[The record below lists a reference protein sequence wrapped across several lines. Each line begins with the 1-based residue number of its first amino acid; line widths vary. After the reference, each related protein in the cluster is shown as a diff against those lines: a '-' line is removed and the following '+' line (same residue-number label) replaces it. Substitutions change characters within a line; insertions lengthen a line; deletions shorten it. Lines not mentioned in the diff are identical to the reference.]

1 MTTPRLLPVFFTAL
15 ALSVALTFPLALH
28 LGDHA
33 LDGAYW
39 GNQAWSVR
47 VAADALWEGA
57 PLTRTR
63 EAGWPVEREVRHL
76 GWVILALGALLRP
89 LGAATVLNLSLIF
102 GPALTATALVALLRR
117 LVPQAGALALT
128 LAGLTYAFSPHFV
141 ANLGNAEAA
150 KAQTWLVP
158 LTLLWALKAAERW
171 RALPVALGVGA
182 ALTFTEPYGLMVAL
196 FVLPFLALG
205 AGRREDWPRWA
216 ALGAGL
222 IAVGLLGRAYFTPGG
237 LELTDQIYLPS
248 SPLSYATE
256 RMELPAS
263 SATLQGLLYPDA
275 EAAPSGT
282 QHGVYLTW
290 SLVLAALVS
299 ARRRDRVGWLGLG
312 LAAAGVLAAL
322 GPILFWTRERSLGL
336 WLPMMLAERL
346 HLPIASGGM
355 YYRLLHVALL
365 GLALCVA
372 RLRWRP
378 WAAALFGLGFTL
390 ELVMA
395 TAAPLPL
402 PTAPLPFPTL
412 AAALRDDPQPGA
424 VMTLPGYPPGT
435 ASKEWSFRLAALHG
449 RPTTDLPRRPSAP
462 FEWPPF
468 TQGLDRCLSR
478 PTPCEV
484 PTALPAELGGIGVRA
499 LTLREG
505 DDTQTLRAGLTARL
519 GEPTCAEGLC
529 LWWLDAAPPD
539 AVPSAPRPQGP
550 PRGRGGPP
558 QR

>member
-1 MTTPRLLPVFFTAL
+1 MSPPRLPHVFGLGL

-47 VAADALWEGA
+47 VVADALGSGA
-57 PLTRTR
+57 PLTVTR

-76 GWVILALGALLRP
+76 GWVILLVGALLRP
-89 LGAATVLNLSLIF
+89 LGAATVLNLSLIL
-102 GPALTATALVALLRR
+102 GPALSATAMVALTRR
-117 LVPQAGALALT
+117 LLPQASALALT

-171 RALPVALGVGA
+171 SALPVALAVGA

-196 FVLPFLALG
+196 FASPIVALG

-216 ALGAGL
+216 ALAVGL
-222 IAVGLLGRAYFTPGG
+222 VAVGLLGRAYFTPEG
-237 LELTDQIYLPS
+237 LELTEQIYLPS
-248 SPLSYATE
+248 SPKELATE
-256 RMELPAS
+256 RLELPAS
-263 SATLQGLLYPDA
+263 SATLHALFTPDA

-290 SLVLAALVS
+290 SLLLAALAS
-299 ARRRDRVGWLGLG
+299 ARRLDRVGWMG
-312 LAAAGVLAAL
+312 LALVVVGVLGAL
-322 GPILFWTRERSLGL
+322 GPILFWSRDHSLGL
-336 WLPMMLAERL
+336 WLPMMLAEELR
-346 HLPIASGGM
+346 LPIASGGM

-365 GLALCVA
+365 GLGICVA
-372 RLRWRP
+372 RLGWRP
-378 WAAALFGLGFTL
+378 WAAALVGLGFTA
-390 ELVMA
+390 ELVLS

-402 PTAPLPFPTL
+402 PTSPLPHPTL
-412 AAALRDDPQPGA
+412 AAALRADPQPGA
-424 VMTLPGYPPGT
+424 VMTLPGYPEGT
-435 ASKEWSFRLAALHG
+435 ASKEWSFRFAALHG

-468 TQGLDRCLSR
+468 TQGLDRCLTR
-478 PTPCEV
+478 T
-484 PTALPAELGGIGVRA
+484 TACDVSPDLPVELGALGVRA

-505 DDTQTLRAGLTARL
+505 DNTQTLRDGLTRRL
-519 GEPTCAEGLC
+519 GPPSCAEGLC
-529 LWWLDAAPPD
+529 LWWLDAAPPE
-539 AVPSAPRPQGP
+539 AVPRAPRPRGP
-550 PRGRGGPP
+550 RGPP